1 MILLDR
7 RCLSEKNGCDWRDER
22 GCVFIYFTIAEMM
35 KIMHYGNK
43 KINELLKELERYDL
57 IMRRHRGLGK
67 PNRIYVY
74 DLLRADNSKWKP
86 FENAVEKG
94 DVAYA

>member
-1 MILLDR
+1 MILPDR